1 MTERKRNAA
10 NAAGDDSF
18 TMNRS
23 QYRTSIMEAYN
34 PECTPEPA
42 SWLELDEQ
50 ERIVLVETYHRVA
63 RIKLPNVTA
72 HASLHAIVENQIALN
87 LDPVVRAMHRLGK
100 EGLTRH
106 DAVHAIGSVVA
117 EHLFDIL
124 KTNQNDD
131 AAALQARY
139 YAAVERLSAAS
150 WRRGEH

>member
-1 MTERKRNAA
+1 
-10 NAAGDDSF
+10 
-18 TMNRS
+18 
-23 QYRTSIMEAYN
+23 MEEYN
-34 PECTPEPA
+34 PGCAPEPE

-50 ERIVLVETYHRVA
+50 ERIALVETYHRVA

-72 HASLHAIVENQIALN
+72 HAPLHTIVENQIALN
-87 LDPVVRAMHRLGK
+87 LEPVVRAMDRLGK

-124 KTNQNDD
+124 KTDQNDD
-131 AAALQARY
+131 AATSEVRY
-139 YAAVERLSAAS
+139 YAAVERLTAAS

>member
-1 MTERKRNAA
+1 
-10 NAAGDDSF
+10 
-18 TMNRS
+18 
-23 QYRTSIMEAYN
+23 MEAYN
-34 PECTPEPA
+34 PERTPEPA

-50 ERIVLVETYHRVA
+50 ERIVLVETYHRGA

-72 HASLHAIVENQIALN
+72 HAALHAIVENQIALN

-117 EHLFDIL
+117 EPLFHIL

-131 AAALQARY
+131 SAALQARY

-150 WRRGEH
+150 WCRGEH

>member
-1 MTERKRNAA
+1 
-10 NAAGDDSF
+10 
-18 TMNRS
+18 
-23 QYRTSIMEAYN
+23 MEAYN
-34 PECTPEPA
+34 PECMPEPA

-72 HASLHAIVENQIALN
+72 HAALHAIVENQIALN

-117 EHLFDIL
+117 EHLFDML

-139 YAAVERLSAAS
+139 DAAVERLSAAS

>member
-1 MTERKRNAA
+1 
-10 NAAGDDSF
+10 
-18 TMNRS
+18 
-23 QYRTSIMEAYN
+23 MEAYN
-34 PECTPEPA
+34 PECMPEPA

-72 HASLHAIVENQIALN
+72 HALLHAIVENQIALN

-117 EHLFDIL
+117 AHLFDML

-139 YAAVERLSAAS
+139 DAVVERLSAAS